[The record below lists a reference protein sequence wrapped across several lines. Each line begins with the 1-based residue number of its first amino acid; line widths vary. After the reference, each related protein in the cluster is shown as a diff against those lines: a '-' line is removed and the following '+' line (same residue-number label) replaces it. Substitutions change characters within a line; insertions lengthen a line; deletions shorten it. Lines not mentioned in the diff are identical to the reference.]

1 MGSGSTGIV
10 LIVAG
15 TCELC
20 FKKTREQEEKDERNA
35 AIANAAKVTDYK
47 VMTVLFSMPLSVM
60 HFRSKM

>member
-10 LIVAG
+10 LIAAG

-35 AIANAAKVTDYK
+35 AIANAAKVTAYE
-47 VMTVLFSMPLSVM
+47 VMTVLFSMPLPVM
-60 HFRSKM
+60 HCRSKM